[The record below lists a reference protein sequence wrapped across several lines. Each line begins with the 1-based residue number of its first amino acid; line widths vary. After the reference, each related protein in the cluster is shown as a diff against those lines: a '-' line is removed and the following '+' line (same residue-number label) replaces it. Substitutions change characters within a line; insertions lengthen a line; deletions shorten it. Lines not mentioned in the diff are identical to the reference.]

1 MTTDRNP
8 APLDEGLIGPRS
20 DLADVVRVLDEAK
33 AETEEN
39 GWPSSA
45 RAHRSARSLLVRMI
59 PLLTRRLCVYPLFDG
74 EIAIEAVVASR
85 GSVLLSCEPDGTV
98 LCLVNI
104 DRRSRH
110 AKYETADPLPDEFL
124 REALSELSE
133 LEAQIP

>member
-8 APLDEGLIGPRS
+8 APLTEGLIGPRS
-20 DLADVVRVLDEAK
+20 DLTDVVRVLDEAK

-59 PLLTRRLCVYPLFDG
+59 PLLTSPLFDS

-124 REALSELSE
+124 RGALSELNE
-133 LEAQIP
+133 VEA

>member
-1 MTTDRNP
+1 MTTDRNTE
-8 APLDEGLIGPRS
+8 PLAEGLIGPQS
-20 DLADVVRVLDEAK
+20 DLTDVVRVLDEAK

-39 GWPSSA
+39 AWPLPA
-45 RAHRSARSLLVRMI
+45 LQAHRSARSLLLRLI
-59 PLLTRRLCVYPLFDG
+59 PLLTRSLCVYPLFDG

-104 DRRSRH
+104 HRRSRH

-124 REALSELSE
+124 REALSELDE
-133 LEAQIP
+133 VEA